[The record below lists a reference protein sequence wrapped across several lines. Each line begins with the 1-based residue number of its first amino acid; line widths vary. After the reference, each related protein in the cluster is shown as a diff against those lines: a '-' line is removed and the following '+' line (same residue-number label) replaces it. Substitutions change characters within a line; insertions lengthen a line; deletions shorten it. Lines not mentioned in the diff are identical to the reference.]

1 MAFWVIHDEADEDHS
16 GVGEELLADFAKTDD
31 ERNLVIKTVQET
43 VEMTF
48 LLYDGIL
55 RRMQAIR

>member
-43 VEMTF
+43 VEMTWSF
-48 LLYDGIL
+48 H
-55 RRMQAIR
+55 IRSTPAD